1 MGLLR
6 KILEKTGT
14 LSTAERA
21 MRFMDKRTVP
31 VPSMQFPTF
40 NAVQHD
46 LISSENDYVRYAIL
60 GLAVQRILSENIEG
74 DFAEVGVYRGDMSK
88 FIHGLAPNRPYFLF
102 DTFEGFPAKDL
113 EEGVIDSRFSDTS
126 EQAVLKNIGDTSNV
140 IVRKGYVPETLVGL
154 EDHRFSFVLLDLD
167 LYNPTLKSLEFFYQR
182 LSSGGYMVVHDY
194 NSPESN
200 WACKRAVDEF
210 MADKPEGIV
219 EIADEWGSIL
229 FRKVSGASH

>member
-6 KILEKTGT
+6 KLLEKTGT
-14 LSTAERA
+14 FSMTQRA
-21 MRFMDKRTVP
+21 IRFMDKRTVP

-40 NAVQHD
+40 NSVQHD

-60 GLAVQRILSENIEG
+60 GLAVQRILTENIEG

-113 EEGVIDSRFSDTS
+113 EVGVIDSRFSDTS

-154 EDHRFSFVLLDLD
+154 EDQRFAFVLLDLD

-182 LSSGGYMVVHDY
+182 LSSGGYIVVHDY

-229 FRKVSGASH
+229 FRKASGNSH